1 MNNMRSSEIKK
12 RIIASL
18 DNERNDEKTVSALQE
33 ALAWDFSEGFEERV
47 LAKIS
52 KERSEGRYE
61 YEFNHNLN
69 LVFYRVAFT
78 ASAAIILLMLFIF
91 LKEGSLSFDSL
102 LGMSDGYSESIVCL
116 LTGN

>member
-1 MNNMRSSEIKK
+1 MRSSEIMK
-12 RIIASL
+12 RIIGSIENEPNDDHAL
-18 DNERNDEKTVSALQE
+18 DAMQE

-47 LAKIS
+47 LARLSNEK
-52 KERSEGRYE
+52 SEVGYE

-78 ASAAIILLMLFIF
+78 AAAAIIFLMLSIF

>member
-1 MNNMRSSEIKK
+1 MKTSEIK
-12 RIIASL
+12 RLIISSL
-18 DNERNDEKTVSALQE
+18 ENEHDGEKAVSGIQE
-33 ALAWDFSEGFEERV
+33 ALAWDFSEGFEEKV
-47 LAKIS
+47 LAS
-52 KERSEGRYE
+52 LGNERSAVKRES
-61 YEFNHNLN
+61 EFNQTLS

-78 ASAAIILLMLFIF
+78 AAAAIILLMLSIF